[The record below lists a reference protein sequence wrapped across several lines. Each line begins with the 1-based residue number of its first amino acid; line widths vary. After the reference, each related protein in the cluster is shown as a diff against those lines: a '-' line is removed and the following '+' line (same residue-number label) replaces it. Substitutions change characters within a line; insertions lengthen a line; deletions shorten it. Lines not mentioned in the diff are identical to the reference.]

1 MEIGSI
7 VVRKK
12 YNGDI
17 IFKIVNITDNNALLI
32 GIFIR
37 LIADAPISD
46 LEVVL
51 DSDIER
57 NNLEELNYKNR
68 IIEQYKGKIAHLTG
82 KILHY
87 DSDKE
92 YLDKCLDLYKSI
104 GLYAKGIFDK
114 EGNIKDRILN
124 DINIYRPNIVVL
136 TGHDSYNGKGVNDI
150 NNYRNTSNFMDS
162 IIKIREKYSLD
173 EIYVFAGACGSN
185 LEALI
190 ASGANSA
197 SAINREK
204 IEAYDPAL
212 IAILAAITPFNQI
225 IDIDIMDKVSKLK
238 KRAIGG
244 VESFGKMRLLV
255 R

>member
-17 IFKIVNITDNNALLI
+17 IFKIIDITDDKALLA
-32 GIFIR
+32 GIFVR
-37 LIADAPISD
+37 LIADALISD
-46 LEVVL
+46 LELVL
-51 DSDIER
+51 NSDIEKK
-57 NNLEELNYKNR
+57 NIEEQNYKNR
-68 IIEQYKGKIAHLTG
+68 IIEQYKGKIAHLPG

-104 GLYAKGIFDK
+104 GLYAKGILANESD
-114 EGNIKDRILN
+114 IKNRILK
-124 DINIYRPNIVVL
+124 DINIYRPNIIVL
-136 TGHDSYNGKGVNDI
+136 TGHDSYNGRGINDI

-162 IIKIREKYSLD
+162 LIKIREKYSLD

-190 ASGANSA
+190 AAGANSA

-212 IAILAAITPFNQI
+212 IAVLAAITPFNQI
-225 IDIDIMDKVSKLK
+225 IDIEIMEKISKLK
-238 KRAIGG
+238 KRIIGG
-244 VESFGKMRLLV
+244 IESFGKMRLLV